1 MRHVGEAVRGHTVMS
16 RGAQL
21 KDNAQQVHLIGI
33 ATWGIVDHR
42 EFLVGSQVNKRTKRA
57 PEEMFGSM
65 LNVKKE
71 CIKSIK

>member
-1 MRHVGEAVRGHTVMS
+1 MGEAVRGHTVMS

-42 EFLVGSQVNKRTKRA
+42 KILVGNQVK
-57 PEEMFGSM
+57 
-65 LNVKKE
+65 
-71 CIKSIK
+71 